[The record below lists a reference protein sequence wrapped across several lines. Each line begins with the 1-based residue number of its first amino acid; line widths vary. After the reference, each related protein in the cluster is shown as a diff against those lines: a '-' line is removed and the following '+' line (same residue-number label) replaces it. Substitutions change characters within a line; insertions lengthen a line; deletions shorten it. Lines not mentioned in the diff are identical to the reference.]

1 MTGREGRQGVN
12 EQRRQKGCE
21 QVRKRGIGGGGVLNN
36 MILIRDRF
44 LLHSFRFSYTVYIL
58 YLFTI

>member
-1 MTGREGRQGVN
+1 MSMNKGDRKGVN
-12 EQRRQKGCE
+12 RLEKGGLE
-21 QVRKRGIGGGGVLNN
+21 GGGVLNN

>member
-1 MTGREGRQGVN
+1 MGEGRVSMNKGDRKGVN
-12 EQRRQKGCE
+12 RLEKGG
-21 QVRKRGIGGGGVLNN
+21 RGGGVLNN
-36 MILIRDRF
+36 MILIRFRF